1 MVFFTIYLKLVNV
14 WVRNNRGSNRSLTYA
29 LSFPHSILLSLVLSE
44 KFLYI
49 RPRNA
54 IASIH
59 VSTEIH
65 RIYRIS
71 AGVGEERMQLTTLE
85 LKGFKS
91 FGDKVTIHFDR
102 GITGIVGPNGCG
114 KSNVVDAIRWV
125 LGEQKT
131 RMLRSDKMENIIFNG
146 TKKRKPTQ
154 LAEVSL
160 TFDNTRNL
168 LPTEY
173 TQVTVTRRYFR
184 SGDSEYQLNGVTC
197 RLKDIVNLFMDT
209 GIASNSYAIIELKM
223 VDDLLND
230 KDNSRRHL
238 FEEAAGISK
247 FRVRKKE
254 TLRKLDATDA
264 DLDRVDDLLFEI
276 EKNLR
281 SLEKQARQA
290 ERYYKTQ
297 EVYKGLSVR
306 LSKATV
312 QSQREALDR
321 INVQLAQETDRKVSL
336 TRQLAEQEAALEQR
350 KTGLIKQEKLLSSRQ
365 KTLNEHV
372 ERVRTYE
379 SDKQVKNERL
389 RLLQEQNQRLTDQL
403 QQDRA
408 SIDQT
413 TTRLDELRSQNTQV
427 AEQLEASRGR
437 VATLEKEYQTYQE
450 RTQVLKGEATVANQ
464 TFRQQQDEVYQLRKD
479 LEVKQMQRNV
489 SRQEMEKSA
498 ADSEARS
505 ADLSKF
511 DAQAASLATQL
522 EERQETLRATE
533 QEQELWQQQVDQLTQ
548 EAEATKEALVQL
560 NRAQD
565 ATQNEYNLTKSL
577 VDNLEGFP
585 EAIKFLKKNVDWAK
599 NAPLLSD
606 VVTCPEEYRVSI
618 ENFLSP
624 YMNYYVVQTAGEAW
638 QAIRLLS
645 DASKGK
651 AHFFVLD
658 RFADFTPA
666 PIEQLDHSVAAV
678 AVAEYDRTYAKLIE
692 FLLNDTYI
700 TGPQFAL
707 PADSQHTFI
716 TQDGRVI
723 QRPSSLSGGSVGLFE
738 GKRIGRAKNLENLK
752 YTLKERQSAIEA
764 HQERLREQQQQ
775 LQTLKQNALS
785 DTIFELQREINRIN
799 QEYVTYRSRQE
810 QLAEV
815 LNSSHLKRE
824 DTLSLMQELEEACAD
839 LAPRV
844 AAGEQDL
851 ADYEARTHEL
861 NADLATENDLFSEKS
876 AAYNQ
881 AKISFFQ
888 LENQQ
893 ASVEQEIDYKEEAY
907 QTAVQRIG
915 KNQEEL
921 VEAERAITTLLES
934 NEVGEDELLSLY
946 EEKETLEAGV
956 NEAEKDYYQ
965 ARGDIEQVEKTI
977 REIQRQREQCDTLIM
992 AAQTQLNET
1001 KLALSS
1007 VKERLSVEFEVNLDD
1022 LLKEATDEE
1031 EDVDLDELRA
1041 QLEKVRDKLQR
1052 MGPINPMAM
1061 EAYDEIKERHDFIA
1075 REKDDLVNAKE
1086 ALLVTIDEIDTV
1098 AKETFMEAFERIKEN
1113 FVKVFRSLFTDEDKC
1128 DLRLAEPDNP
1138 LESAIEIIAQPKGKR
1153 PLTINQ
1159 LSGGEK
1165 TLTATSL
1172 LFAIYLL
1179 KPAPF
1184 CIFDEVDAPLDDAN
1198 IDKFNNIIRDFSG
1211 DSQFIIVTHNKRTMA
1226 STDIIYGVTMI
1237 EQGVSRV
1244 VPVDLRELEV

>member
-1 MVFFTIYLKLVNV
+1 
-14 WVRNNRGSNRSLTYA
+14 
-29 LSFPHSILLSLVLSE
+29 
-44 KFLYI
+44 
-49 RPRNA
+49 
-54 IASIH
+54 
-59 VSTEIH
+59 
-65 RIYRIS
+65 
-71 AGVGEERMQLTTLE
+71 MQLTTLE

-114 KSNVVDAIRWV
+114 KSNVIDAIRWV

-131 RMLRSDKMENIIFNG
+131 RTLRSDKMENIIFNG

-223 VDDLLND
+223 VDDILND

-254 TLRKLDATDA
+254 TLRKLQDTDA

-276 EKNLR
+276 EKNLK

-290 ERYYKTQ
+290 EKYYKTK
-297 EVYKGLSVR
+297 EVYKDLSVQ
-306 LSKATV
+306 LAKATV
-312 QSQREALDR
+312 QSQRETLSRIHARLD
-321 INVQLAQETDRKVSL
+321 QENDRKVSL
-336 TRQLAEQEAALEQR
+336 TRQLAEREAALEQA
-350 KTGLIKQEKLLSSRQ
+350 KAGLVQQEKRLSSRQ
-365 KTLNEHV
+365 KTLNAHV
-372 ERVRTYE
+372 EKVRAYE
-379 SDKQVKNERL
+379 SDKQVKHERL

-413 TTRLDELRSQNTQV
+413 IRRLDHLRSQKALVMEKLEESRQRV
-427 AEQLEASRGR
+427 AELEN
-437 VATLEKEYQTYQE
+437 EYQSYQQ
-450 RTQVLKGEATVANQ
+450 RTQALKEEATVANQ
-464 TFRQQQDEVYQLRKD
+464 TFRQQQDKVYQLRKE
-479 LEVKQMQRNV
+479 LEVKQVQRNV
-489 SRQEMEKSA
+489 SRQELEKST
-498 ADSEARS
+498 ADSDAQH
-505 ADLSKF
+505 AHLSKF
-511 DAQAASLATQL
+511 DTQAASLANEL
-522 EERQETLRATE
+522 EERQEALRTTE
-533 QEQELWQQQVDQLTQ
+533 QEQALWQQQVDQLSQ
-548 EAEATKEALVQL
+548 EIEDTKASLAQL

-599 NAPLLSD
+599 KAPLLSD
-606 VVTCPEEYRVSI
+606 IVTCPEAYRVSI
-618 ENFLSP
+618 ENYLSP
-624 YMNYYVVQTAGEAW
+624 YMNYYVVETGAEAW

-645 DASKGK
+645 DAAKGK

-658 RFADFTPA
+658 QFVDFTPA
-666 PIEQLDHSVAAV
+666 PLETLDHAVAAI
-678 AVAEYDRTYAKLIE
+678 AVAEYDPTYAKLIE
-692 FLLNDTYI
+692 FLLNDAYI
-700 TGPQFAL
+700 TGPQFKL
-707 PADSQHTFI
+707 PEQSERVFI

-723 QRPSSLSGGSVGLFE
+723 QRPRSLSGGSVGLFE

-752 YTLKERQSAIEA
+752 QTLKKRQTDIQA
-764 HQERLREQQQQ
+764 HEERLREQQQQ
-775 LQTLKQNALS
+775 LQALKQSALS
-785 DTIFELQREINRIN
+785 DTMFELQREINRLN
-799 QEYVTYRSRQE
+799 QEYVTYRSRKE

-815 LNSSHLKRE
+815 LNSNHRKRE
-824 DTLSLMQELEEACAD
+824 DTMSLMQELEDACAE
-839 LAPRV
+839 LLPQVSESEKAL
-844 AAGEQDL
+844 E
-851 ADYEARTHEL
+851 DYESAVHRL
-861 NADLATENDLFSEKS
+861 NAELATENDLFSEKS

-881 AKISFFQ
+881 EKISFFQ
-888 LENQQ
+888 QENQL
-893 ASVEQEIDYKEEAY
+893 ASMDQEIDYKEEAY
-907 QTAVQRIG
+907 QITVQRIA

-921 VEAERAITTLLES
+921 SEAEQAIKTLLES
-934 NEVGEDELLSLY
+934 NEIGEDELLSLY
-946 EEKETLEAGV
+946 EEKESLEAGV
-956 NEAEKDYYQ
+956 NEAEKEYYQ
-965 ARGDIEQVEKTI
+965 ARGDIDETEKAI

-992 AAQTQLNET
+992 AAQTELNNT
-1001 KLALSS
+1001 KLQLSS

-1022 LLKEATDEE
+1022 LLNETTDEKEAVDVEE
-1031 EDVDLDELRA
+1031 LKE

-1075 REKDDLVNAKE
+1075 REKDDLTNAKE
-1086 ALLVTIDEIDTV
+1086 SLLITIDEIDTV
-1098 AKETFMEAFERIKEN
+1098 ARETFMEAFGHIKTN
-1113 FVKVFRSLFTDEDKC
+1113 FIKVFRSLFTEEDTC
-1128 DLRLAEPDNP
+1128 DLLLVEPDNP
-1138 LESAIEIIAQPKGKR
+1138 LDSAIEIIAQPKGKR

-1198 IDKFNNIIRDFSG
+1198 IDKFNNIIRKFSG

-1237 EQGVSRV
+1237 EQGVSRM
-1244 VPVDLRELEV
+1244 VPVDLRELKV